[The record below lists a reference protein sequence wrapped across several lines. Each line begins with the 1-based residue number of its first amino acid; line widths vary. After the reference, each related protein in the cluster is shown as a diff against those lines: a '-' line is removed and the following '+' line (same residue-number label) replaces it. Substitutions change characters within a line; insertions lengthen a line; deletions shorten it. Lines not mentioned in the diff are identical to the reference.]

1 MGPDRIGELEHA
13 VVDSFWNL
21 VGLIVPSMKAEDR
34 VPLEV
39 EAVEAELR
47 ESGPTN
53 GNGHKHKEE
62 ASTCTNNRSTWNV
75 WTDVL
80 LQAYGLN
87 CSLRT
92 ECTSP

>member
-62 ASTCTNNRSTWNV
+62 ASTCTNNRSTWKV